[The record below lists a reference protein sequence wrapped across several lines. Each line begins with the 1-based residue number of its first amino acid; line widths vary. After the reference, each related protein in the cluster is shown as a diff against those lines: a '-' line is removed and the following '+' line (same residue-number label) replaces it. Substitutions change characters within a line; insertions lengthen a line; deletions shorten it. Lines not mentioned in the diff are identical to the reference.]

1 MTEQNFDVDRA
12 LDAELEHNVF
22 TERRRKLAE
31 IREQGVAYPNDF
43 KRTALFGDLSEDALS
58 KSEDNALIA

>member
-43 KRTALFGDLSEDALS
+43 NLNFQPFITLATSDGQSA
-58 KSEDNALIA
+58 A